1 METESLCST
10 MNMKFSVVEL
20 ESPDLQ
26 EVNVS
31 DQQPA
36 LLYGGFY
43 IQEKTGSSVLPVQSS
58 LWEL

>member
-1 METESLCST
+1 
-10 MNMKFSVVEL
+10 MKFSVVEL

-43 IQEKTGSSVLPVQSS
+43 IKENTGSSVHPVQSS